1 MKKKSSFLKTERGF
15 TLIELM
21 IAGVLGV
28 VVLGVVVYVFTKQ
41 DDVIRTENASTN
53 LRAKGRHAIKV
64 LAEEL
69 KEIGYGLPPNEGFV
83 APDPVANSSTI
94 SYRAN
99 LDNVRAST
107 PASAADG
114 GSADDTAITVAED
127 GDTFS
132 DNDKIIIY
140 NPSYGDSELNTVDGT
155 PSATNI
161 PLGSGLANNYS
172 YGINSK
178 LVTIN
183 KYNDVVIAL
192 DGTDIKRTIDGGTP
206 VIVMSDVSNLV
217 FDFLGETQTT
227 LVKII
232 GITITMQDSQDSDI
246 TQDFSTDIS
255 LRN

>member
-1 MKKKSSFLKTERGF
+1 MTKKSSLLKSERGF

-28 VVLGVVVYVFTKQ
+28 VVLGVAVYVFTKQ
-41 DDVIRTENASTN
+41 DDAIRTENASTN
-53 LRAKGRHAIKV
+53 IRAKGRHAIKI

-69 KEIGYGLPPNEGFV
+69 KEIGYGLPPNQGFV

-94 SYRAN
+94 TYRAN

-107 PASAADG
+107 PGSAADG
-114 GSADDTAITVAED
+114 GSAADTAITVAED

-155 PSATNI
+155 PTSTNI
-161 PLGSGLANNYS
+161 PLGSGLANS
-172 YGINSK
+172 YLYGANSN

-192 DGTDIKRTIDGGTP
+192 DGTEIKRTIDGGTP
-206 VIVMSDVSNLV
+206 ITIMNNVSDLV

-227 LVKII
+227 RVKII
-232 GITITMQDSQDSDI
+232 GIMITMQDSDDSDI
-246 TQDFSTDIS
+246 TQDFSTDVS

>member
-1 MKKKSSFLKTERGF
+1 MNKNTRILKNERGF
-15 TLIELM
+15 TLIEIM

-28 VVLGVVVYVFTKQ
+28 VVLGVVVYVFNKQ
-41 DDVIRTENASTN
+41 DDVIRTENTSTN
-53 LRAKGRHAIKV
+53 IRAKGRHAIKV

-94 SYRAN
+94 TFRAN
-99 LDNVRAST
+99 LNDVNAST
-107 PASAADG
+107 PATATNG
-114 GSADDTAITVAED
+114 GSLGDTAITVAED

-140 NPSYGDSELNTVDGT
+140 NPSYGISELNTVDGT
-155 PSATNI
+155 PTTTNI
-161 PLGSGLANNYS
+161 PLGSALANDYS
-172 YGINSK
+172 YGANSK

-192 DGTDIKRTIDGGTP
+192 NGTDITRTVDGGTS
-206 VIVMSDVSNLV
+206 VIIMSDVSNLA
-217 FDFLGETQTT
+217 FDFFGETQTT
-227 LVKII
+227 QVSTI
-232 GITITMQDSQDSDI
+232 GITITMQDPDDSDI
-246 TQDFSTDIS
+246 TQDFATDIS

>member
-1 MKKKSSFLKTERGF
+1 MKKESRILKTEQGF
-15 TLIELM
+15 TMIELL

-28 VVLGVVVYVFTKQ
+28 LVLGVVVYVFAKQ

-53 LRAKGRHAIKV
+53 IRSKGRHAIKI

-69 KEIGYGLPPNEGFV
+69 KEIGYGLPPNAGLV

-94 SYRAN
+94 TYRAN

-107 PASAADG
+107 PASAANG
-114 GSADDTAITVAED
+114 GSATDTAITVAED

-155 PSATNI
+155 PSSTNI
-161 PLGSGLANNYS
+161 PLGSGLANNYL
-172 YGINSK
+172 YGVNSN

-206 VIVMSDVSNLV
+206 IVVMGDVSNLV

-227 LVKII
+227 QVKII
-232 GITITMQDSQDSDI
+232 GITVTMQDPQDSDI

>member
-1 MKKKSSFLKTERGF
+1 MKKNSSHLKTERGF

-41 DDVIRTENASTN
+41 DDVISVENASTN
-53 LRAKGRHAIKV
+53 LRAKGRHAIKI

-94 SYRAN
+94 TYRAN

-107 PASAADG
+107 PSSAADG
-114 GSADDTAITVAED
+114 GSAADTAITVAEN

-155 PSATNI
+155 PSSTSI

-172 YGINSK
+172 YGANSK

-192 DGTDIKRTIDGGTP
+192 DGTDITRTIDGETP
-206 VIVMSDVSNLV
+206 IIVMNDVSDLV
-217 FDFLGETQTT
+217 FDFFGETQTT
-227 LVKII
+227 QVKVI
-232 GITITMQDSQDSDI
+232 GITVTMQDSQDSDI